1 MGEAQGSGVQCLC
14 MIGRVSP
21 RLGILSACR
30 NVTNATAE
38 RVAYHTACDVEQKQ
52 DVPGRKLGSVRGKSA
67 MSLGLGLAG
76 IPGLTAQLPGA
87 LGSPFDLIKK
97 DLSELT
103 SGLKLLIDSDHPV
116 LKTVAKYLFESK
128 GKHVRPS
135 MVLLM
140 AHATSVE
147 NGSSEEVNAKQRR
160 LAEITEMI
168 HTASLLHDDVLDLAE
183 TRRGIPTAHVNFGNK
198 VAVLAGDFLLARS
211 SLALA
216 KLRDVEVI
224 EMLSTVIEHLVKGE
238 IMQMKDSREA
248 MASMDHYMKKTF
260 YKTGSLV
267 ANSCKASAVLGVSSS
282 EVAEVAYEYGRH
294 VGLAFQLVDDAL
306 DLAGDAQKLGKA
318 AQVDLAQGVVTAPLL
333 FCLQEHEELE
343 PLMRRRF
350 SEVGDCERAYEL
362 MNQSG
367 ALVQTQELA
376 RSHGLQ
382 AIESIGKLQSS
393 SGQESLVA
401 LVHEILT
408 RS

>member
-1 MGEAQGSGVQCLC
+1 M
-14 MIGRVSP
+14 
-21 RLGILSACR
+21 
-30 NVTNATAE
+30 
-38 RVAYHTACDVEQKQ
+38 
-52 DVPGRKLGSVRGKSA
+52 
-67 MSLGLGLAG
+67 
-76 IPGLTAQLPGA
+76 
-87 LGSPFDLIKK
+87 
-97 DLSELT
+97 
-103 SGLKLLIDSDHPV
+103 GLKQLVESDHPV
-116 LKTVAKYLFESK
+116 LKTVAQYLFESP
-128 GKHVRPS
+128 GKRVRPS

-140 AHATSVE
+140 AHATAVDRGANTVE
-147 NGSSEEVNAKQRR
+147 VLDSQRR

-238 IMQMKDSREA
+238 IMQMKDSWEA

-318 AQVDLAQGVVTAPLL
+318 AQADLAQGVVTAPLL

-343 PLMRRRF
+343 PLMRRGF